1 MLCNS
6 SPQSFWENPAWTHFC
21 CSHRWIFFFLRSRG
35 KTVKCYCKTM
45 TQFNQRVARAFIL
58 WKLQTGR
65 LTAGNIDKA
74 AREIASV
81 RAGARLTDT
90 RSATVFHMRIFL
102 LRFRR
107 LKSLPAVKPVLTNI
121 ALYHKPA
128 HIVRLPADAV
138 QLGRRHLR
146 TVPKQRSQAGIE
158 LGGDSFNYMRKQHR
172 EERSAR
178 AGRQGHAVASCCINT
193 ARDARQVPSSLRNTM
208 IEW

>member
-1 MLCNS
+1 MSAVLCNS
-6 SPQSFWENPAWTHFC
+6 SPQSFWENPAWTQFC
-21 CSHRWIFFFLRSRG
+21 CSDRWIFWEAAEKQSNVTA
-35 KTVKCYCKTM
+35 K
-45 TQFNQRVARAFIL
+45 QWQSFNRRVTRAFIL

-81 RAGARLTDT
+81 WASSTLG
-90 RSATVFHMRIFL
+90 FWHPKCHRISYADICVAFPTQ
-102 LRFRR
+102 RVTKKR

-121 ALYHKPA
+121 AFYHKPA

-158 LGGDSFNYMRKQHR
+158 LGGDSFNYAQTTPRGEGGAPRACRGVMHQHC
-172 EERSAR
+172 AR
-178 AGRQGHAVASCCINT
+178 RT
-193 ARDARQVPSSLRNTM
+193 PSHFVIT
-208 IEW
+208 